1 MCFSVIIS
9 DMAKR
14 ISRNV
19 KELLNKSIDSA
30 TQAISTYND
39 PRSTFRTGNFTV
51 LMIIAW
57 TSLLH
62 AYFEREKVNY
72 FYREENGRYKRID
85 GDKKAWELL
94 ECIKQVFDQT
104 DPVRR
109 NIELFIRLRNKI
121 EHRNMPALDKELVG
135 ESQALVLN
143 FEDWLI
149 KEFGEKYALIDTLF
163 VPIQL
168 TRSIKRSLPVSRDEK
183 SAIKFVKDYRGLLE
197 AEVENSQQ
205 YSFKAYLIPKIGN
218 HRSSS
223 DLAIEFV
230 KYDPA
235 NPKEM
240 EKYDKAVVAIKEK
253 QVPVANMT
261 LLKPSMVLEEL
272 KKHGYDKAM
281 NWHTNMWR
289 KYKVRPANKAK
300 NKSNCK
306 TEYCIFDKPHNDYLY
321 TNAWVKYL
329 VDNELAK
336 SVAPHKKPLQTK

>member
-1 MCFSVIIS
+1 MT
-9 DMAKR
+9 KR
-14 ISRNV
+14 INRNV

-39 PRSTFRTGNFTV
+39 PRSAFRTGNFTI

-72 FYREENGRYKRID
+72 FYKENNGRYKRID

-94 ECIKQVFDQT
+94 ACVKQIFAQA

-121 EHRNMPALDKELVG
+121 EHRNLPALDKELVG

-149 KEFGEKYALIDTLF
+149 KEFSEKYALIDTLF

-168 TRSIKRSLPVSRDEK
+168 TRSIKRSLPVSKDEK
-183 SAIKFVKDYRGLLE
+183 LAIKFVKDYRRLLE
-197 AEVENSQQ
+197 ADVENSQH
-205 YSFKAYLIPKIGN
+205 YSFKAYLIPKLGN

-230 KYDPA
+230 KYDPTD
-235 NPKEM
+235 PTEM
-240 EKYDKAVVAIKEK
+240 EKYDKAMIGIKER
-253 QVPVANMT
+253 QVPIANMN
-261 LLKPSMVLEEL
+261 LLKPSMVLDKL
-272 KKHGYDKAM
+272 KEHGFDKKM
-281 NWHTNMWR
+281 NWHTDMWR
-289 KYKVRPANKAK
+289 KHEVRPDKKAK
-300 NKSNCK
+300 DKSNCK
-306 TEYCIFDKPHNDYLY
+306 TEYCVFDPPHSDYLY

-329 VDNELAK
+329 IDNELK
-336 SVAPHKKPLQTK
+336 ISRS